1 MSSSNPPYPYYNGIS
16 YNSSFFTTNT
26 GSGLSQAKANTLYLQ
41 KTTTDTA
48 TALETFTGGIKTNSI
63 DTVASTDNL
72 TINSGT
78 GNTTLGASSGTV
90 YIGSAQVGLGSI
102 IQLGTSVTTARV
114 AGSISTPS
122 IYPSTASGTL
132 TIGNDGLNTIS
143 IGGSTGRTAP
153 ISIGTG
159 SSTANGTVLI
169 SNNANSTSSIKI
181 GDGSGQ
187 SSNIFIGSNNAT
199 APASTFNNVL
209 IGASTKSLYLN
220 GSIYMNDGGGS
231 LTMGSSGTSYI
242 SLGAMNTTF
251 NIGGANSPFH
261 LTSDAI
267 DIGSQGLSASGSVS
281 IAAGTNIT
289 GSYAQLGSDTLPY
302 NYIRA
307 KNLELNANN
316 SGTTKIGW
324 VNGANYGT
332 NSVLGRSLLGGGSDN
347 FPSAL
352 INVSTLSTSIRDGI
366 AIKSVGQNALW
377 YCVWLN
383 QSNTIIGRIEGDGT
397 TVVYSTA
404 SDRRLKK
411 DVVPMENILDKIML
425 LKPCDYNWISNDK
438 SSFGFIAQE
447 VFEVFPKMYIE
458 ARNSD
463 GNIDEPCDKDTGVP
477 CHYGIDY
484 GKFTPYIVK
493 AIQEI
498 KEDYETKLS
507 KLEERIFVLEK
518 ATLSE

>member
-1 MSSSNPPYPYYNGIS
+1 MSSSNPPYPYYNGIT
-16 YNSSFFTTNT
+16 YNNSFFTTNT

-143 IGGSTGRTAP
+143 IGGSSGRTAP

-209 IGASTKSLYLN
+209 IGASNKSLYLN

-251 NIGGANSPFH
+251 NIGGPSSPFN
-261 LTSDAI
+261 LSSPIKPQYSISFTSDQ
-267 DIGSQGLSASGSVS
+267 IGYS
-281 IAAGTNIT
+281 
-289 GSYAQLGSDTLPY
+289 
-302 NYIRA
+302 
-307 KNLELNANN
+307 
-316 SGTTKIGW
+316 
-324 VNGANYGT
+324 
-332 NSVLGRSLLGGGSDN
+332 
-347 FPSAL
+347 
-352 INVSTLSTSIRDGI
+352 
-366 AIKSVGQNALW
+366 
-377 YCVWLN
+377 
-383 QSNTIIGRIEGDGT
+383 
-397 TVVYSTA
+397 STA
-404 SDRRLKK
+404 STSATL
-411 DVVPMENILDKIML
+411 VSGV
-425 LKPCDYNWISNDK
+425 YNTTVLP
-438 SSFGFIAQE
+438 A
-447 VFEVFPKMYIE
+447 M
-458 ARNSD
+458 
-463 GNIDEPCDKDTGVP
+463 TGVYMISAKSYVYSP
-477 CHYGIDY
+477 SGFVGITSYDMQLGLNGISERARSFLDGSTLNYANYHQSLAWVYSSGGTPNPTGAAAYGTVQLT
-484 GKFTPYIVK
+484 FASSSSTP
-493 AIQEI
+493 
-498 KEDYETKLS
+498 
-507 KLEERIFVLEK
+507 IFGLNIYWTRV
-518 ATLSE
+518 A

>member
-1 MSSSNPPYPYYNGIS
+1 MSAFPPPNVYFNGIIYDSDYFISSSS
-16 YNSSFFTTNT
+16 
-26 GSGLSQAKANTLYLQ
+26 SGLTVSQANAKYLR

-72 TINSGT
+72 IINSGT

-102 IQLGTSVTTARV
+102 IQLGTSVSTARV

-143 IGGSTGRTAP
+143 IGGSSGRTAP

-220 GSIYMNDGGGS
+220 GTIYMNDGGGS

-251 NIGGANSPFH
+251 NIGGSTSPFNLSSPIIPQYDYPVAAGRIGFVSSPYSMSGLPLTTSPFATGTITTSGLAIGIYIGIVRYHINPSSATAKIAFSTSGSIGITLYGNNDVSYNAYGTAADGFDNNLTIFLQVTNATTSSMYFSLYSATANSTM
-261 LTSDAI
+261 TSCTMY
-267 DIGSQGLSASGSVS
+267 VMR
-281 IAAGTNIT
+281 IA
-289 GSYAQLGSDTLPY
+289 
-302 NYIRA
+302 
-307 KNLELNANN
+307 
-316 SGTTKIGW
+316 
-324 VNGANYGT
+324 
-332 NSVLGRSLLGGGSDN
+332 
-347 FPSAL
+347 
-352 INVSTLSTSIRDGI
+352 
-366 AIKSVGQNALW
+366 
-377 YCVWLN
+377 
-383 QSNTIIGRIEGDGT
+383 
-397 TVVYSTA
+397 
-404 SDRRLKK
+404 
-411 DVVPMENILDKIML
+411 
-425 LKPCDYNWISNDK
+425 
-438 SSFGFIAQE
+438 
-447 VFEVFPKMYIE
+447 
-458 ARNSD
+458 
-463 GNIDEPCDKDTGVP
+463 
-477 CHYGIDY
+477 
-484 GKFTPYIVK
+484 
-493 AIQEI
+493 
-498 KEDYETKLS
+498 
-507 KLEERIFVLEK
+507 
-518 ATLSE
+518 